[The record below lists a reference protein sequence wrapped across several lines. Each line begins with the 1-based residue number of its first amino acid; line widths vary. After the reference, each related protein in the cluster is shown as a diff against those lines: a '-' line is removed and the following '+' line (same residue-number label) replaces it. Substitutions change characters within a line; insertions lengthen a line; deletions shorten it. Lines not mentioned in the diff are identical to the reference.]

1 MERTAAGGH
10 TGTGRAWAAVAG
22 WLLLIWGAIPLA
34 GALRELVAG
43 RGGRHLFLWATLLA
57 LAAVGVRLLR
67 AAARRG
73 LTPARLLVLAAVA
86 ALFVGLVWS
95 LRDSPEEALHSVQ
108 YAVLGTLLFR
118 ALDRHPGGLAG
129 YAAAAM
135 AGIGLGI
142 IDELIQWLVPGRTF
156 DYRDLGING
165 LSAVLALVAV
175 GAVQGYRPVR
185 RRARLRDWRPV
196 LLLAAADLLL
206 LLFCL
211 SNTPELQGRYARL
224 LPAAAS
230 LDEVTAEYGHR
241 HVDAVA
247 GVFRS
252 RLDRVEL
259 ARQDRERVSEVAAI
273 LDRYAGEEQYRA
285 FLARYPAHRDPLLV
299 EARVHLFR
307 RDRYAFLADQ
317 AKDDTDLRQQY
328 ARIAMGENRIMETV
342 FPTVLGHSGYR
353 WPETMRATLAT
364 WAGPAAP
371 YQSPVSS
378 ELITVAPRS
387 VLQTLVLLLLVPVLW
402 GVLRAG
408 RRER

>member
-1 MERTAAGGH
+1 
-10 TGTGRAWAAVAG
+10 VAG
-22 WLLLIWGAIPLA
+22 WLLVIWGTIPLA
-34 GALRELVAG
+34 GAVREFVAV
-43 RGGRHLFLWATLLA
+43 RGGRHLFLWATLFA
-57 LAAVGVRLLR
+57 LAAVGVRLLQ
-67 AAARRG
+67 AATRRG

-86 ALFVGLVWS
+86 ALYAGLVWS
-95 LRDSPEEALHSVQ
+95 LRHNTEEALHCVQ
-108 YAVLGTLLFR
+108 YAVLGTLLSR
-118 ALDRHPGGLAG
+118 ALGRHLGGLTG

-165 LSAVLALVAV
+165 LSAVLALAAVAV
-175 GAVQGYRPVR
+175 ARGHRPVR

-211 SNTPELQGRYARL
+211 SNTPELQRRYARL
-224 LPAAAS
+224 LPAAVA
-230 LDEVTAEYGHR
+230 LDGVTAEYGYR

-252 RLDRVEL
+252 RLDRAEL
-259 ARQDRERVSEVAAI
+259 ARQDRERGAEVAVI

-285 FLARYPAHRDPLLV
+285 FLARYPAHQDPLMV

-317 AKDDTDLRQQY
+317 ARDDPALRQQY
-328 ARIAMGENRIMETV
+328 ARIAMGENRLMETV
-342 FPTVLGHSGYR
+342 FPAVLGHSGYV
-353 WPETMRATLAT
+353 WPEAMGATLAA

-371 YQSPVSS
+371 YESPVSG
-378 ELITVAPRS
+378 ELITVASRP
-387 VLQTLVLLLLVPVLW
+387 VLQGLLVVLLALTLW
-402 GVLRAG
+402 AARRVGRAHGAALGVG
-408 RRER
+408 E

>member
-1 MERTAAGGH
+1 M
-10 TGTGRAWAAVAG
+10 AG
-22 WLLLIWGAIPLA
+22 WLLVIWGAIPLA
-34 GALRELVAG
+34 GALREFVAV
-43 RGGRHLFLWATLLA
+43 RGGRHLFLWATLIA
-57 LAAVGVRLLR
+57 LAALGVRLLR
-67 AAARRG
+67 TAARPA

-86 ALFVGLVWS
+86 SVFAGLVWS
-95 LRDSPEEALHSVQ
+95 LRDNPEEALHSVQ
-108 YAVLGTLLFR
+108 YAVLGALLLR
-118 ALDRHPGGLAG
+118 ALGRHLGGLAG

-165 LSAVLALVAV
+165 LSAVLSLAAM
-175 GAVQGYRPVR
+175 GAVPGQRSVR
-185 RRARLRDWRPV
+185 RRVRLRDWRPV

-224 LPAAAS
+224 LPAAAA

-252 RLDRVEL
+252 RLDRAEL
-259 ARQDRERVSEVAAI
+259 ARQDRERGAEVAAI

-285 FLARYPAHRDPLLV
+285 FLARYPAHQDPLMV

-317 AKDDTDLRQQY
+317 GRDDPALRQQY
-328 ARIAMGENRIMETV
+328 ARIAMGENRLMETV
-342 FPTVLGHSGYR
+342 FPAVLGHSGYV
-353 WPETMRATLAT
+353 WPEAMGATLAA

-371 YQSPVSS
+371 YESPVSG
-378 ELITVAPRS
+378 ELITVAPPF

-402 GVLRAG
+402 GVLRVG

>member
-1 MERTAAGGH
+1 M
-10 TGTGRAWAAVAG
+10 AG
-22 WLLLIWGAIPLA
+22 WLLVIWGAIPLA
-34 GALRELVAG
+34 GALREFVAV
-43 RGGRHLFLWATLLA
+43 RGGRHLFLWATLIA
-57 LAAVGVRLLR
+57 LAALGVRLLR
-67 AAARRG
+67 TAARPA

-86 ALFVGLVWS
+86 SVFAGLVWS
-95 LRDSPEEALHSVQ
+95 LRDNPEEALHSVQ
-108 YAVLGTLLFR
+108 YAVLGALLLR
-118 ALDRHPGGLAG
+118 ALGRHLGGLAG

-165 LSAVLALVAV
+165 LSAVLSLAAM
-175 GAVQGYRPVR
+175 GAVPGQRSVR
-185 RRARLRDWRPV
+185 RRVRLRDWRPV

-224 LPAAAS
+224 LPAAAA

-252 RLDRVEL
+252 RLDRAEL
-259 ARQDRERVSEVAAI
+259 ARQDRERGAEVAAI

>member
-1 MERTAAGGH
+1 M
-10 TGTGRAWAAVAG
+10 AG
-22 WLLLIWGAIPLA
+22 WLLVIWGAIPLA
-34 GALRELVAG
+34 GALREFVAV
-43 RGGRHLFLWATLLA
+43 RGGRHLFLYATLIA
-57 LAAVGVRLLR
+57 LAALGVRLLR
-67 AAARRG
+67 TAARPA

-86 ALFVGLVWS
+86 SVFAGLVWS
-95 LRDSPEEALHSVQ
+95 LRDNPEEALHSVQ
-108 YAVLGTLLFR
+108 YAVLGALLLR
-118 ALDRHPGGLAG
+118 ALGRHLGGLAG

-165 LSAVLALVAV
+165 LSAVLSLAAM
-175 GAVQGYRPVR
+175 GAVPGQRSVR
-185 RRARLRDWRPV
+185 RRVRLRDWRPV

-224 LPAAAS
+224 LPAAAA

-252 RLDRVEL
+252 RLDRAEL
-259 ARQDRERVSEVAAI
+259 ARQDRERGAEVAAI

-285 FLARYPAHRDPLLV
+285 FLARYPAHQDPLMV

-317 AKDDTDLRQQY
+317 GRDDPALRQQY
-328 ARIAMGENRIMETV
+328 ARIAMGENRLMETV
-342 FPTVLGHSGYR
+342 FPAVLGHSGYV
-353 WPETMRATLAT
+353 WPEAMGATLAA

-371 YQSPVSS
+371 YESPVSG
-378 ELITVAPRS
+378 ELITVAPPF

-402 GVLRAG
+402 GVLRVG

>member
-1 MERTAAGGH
+1 
-10 TGTGRAWAAVAG
+10 VAG
-22 WLLLIWGAIPLA
+22 WLLVIWGAIPLA
-34 GALRELVAG
+34 GALREFVAV
-43 RGGRHLFLWATLLA
+43 RGGRHLFLWATLIA
-57 LAAVGVRLLR
+57 LAALGVRLLR
-67 AAARRG
+67 TAARPA

-86 ALFVGLVWS
+86 SVFAGLVWS
-95 LRDSPEEALHSVQ
+95 LRDNPEEALHSVQ
-108 YAVLGTLLFR
+108 YAVLGALLLR
-118 ALDRHPGGLAG
+118 ALGRHLGGLAG

-165 LSAVLALVAV
+165 LSAVLSLAAM
-175 GAVQGYRPVR
+175 GAVPGQRSVR
-185 RRARLRDWRPV
+185 RRVRLRDWRPV

-224 LPAAAS
+224 LPAAAA

-252 RLDRVEL
+252 RLDRAEL
-259 ARQDRERVSEVAAI
+259 ARQDRERGAEVAAI

-285 FLARYPAHRDPLLV
+285 FLARYPAHRDPLV
-299 EARVHLFR
+299 AEARVHLFR

-317 AKDDTDLRQQY
+317 ARDDPDLRQQY
-328 ARIAMGENRIMETV
+328 VRIAMGENRIMETV

-353 WPETMRATLAT
+353 WPPPLRATLAT

-371 YQSPVSS
+371 YRSPVSS
-378 ELITVAPRS
+378 ELITVAPRF

-402 GVLRAG
+402 GVLRVG

>member
-135 AGIGLGI
+135 AGIG
-142 IDELIQWLVPGRTF
+142 
-156 DYRDLGING
+156 LGING